1 MNKYILYRIGVVE
14 EDDEDRDEVEAEEM
28 VAITQWKSEDLAMP
42 CWTTSSEP
50 FGMTFLK
57 CLNMRNARW
66 TPMAPTLR
74 IAAATPT
81 T

>member
-28 VAITQWKSEDLAMP
+28 VAVEYGDSIDAVL
-42 CWTTSSEP
+42 TTSSEP